1 MDVNNIQR
9 ISTPK
14 LHQKTILLVGTL
26 NPAPTPIAIGAP
38 TVIVPSKPNPIT
50 PYFSHIFKIKPGSD
64 LGFSS
69 FDLRNLFTHFL
80 ILSPKYAET
89 NNLKNTSI
97 QISDGKLKFIST
109 KVANPLTFKYIEKSL
124 GEVIKNENQ
133 VKQIVDYLKNNR
145 DIKVTQEIKRF
156 SNN

>member
-1 MDVNNIQR
+1 MSFEQQIQQWVT
-9 ISTPK
+9 IDNQMK
-14 LHQKTILLVGTL
+14 LL
-26 NPAPTPIAIGAP
+26 ND
-38 TVIVPSKPNPIT
+38 
-50 PYFSHIFKIKPGSD
+50 KIKE
-64 LGFSS
+64 
-69 FDLRNLFTHFL
+69 LREKKNNLSENIT
-80 ILSPKYAET
+80 KYAET

-109 KVANPLTFKYIEKSL
+109 KVSNPLTFKYIEKSL

-133 VKQIVDYLKNNR
+133 VKLIVDYLKNNR